1 MIPPASHT
9 VWPKNLIRSGWAL
22 WPSILG
28 QTGPDW
34 EEPGELM
41 GLNLGAMACLGG
53 VVGREAANG
62 RGGWAGQ
69 LHCQER
75 GGEKPWLLLY
85 KVHRNG
91 EGRAWPQGAPD
102 TAAQGPR
109 AAASGGLGSACSPVH
124 TCPCAQ
130 LAALHF
136 SSKLED
142 VCLEGGL
149 FIFFKEEKQRV
160 ALFLCQAKREH
171 SRLAPQEL
179 CPPRVGYF

>member
-1 MIPPASHT
+1 MAEVGGQDSCT
-9 VWPKNLIRSGWAL
+9 VRREVGRSPGCC
-22 WPSILG
+22 STKCTEMG
-28 QTGPDW
+28 RG
-34 EEPGELM
+34 EPGLREL
-41 GLNLGAMACLGG
+41 
-53 VVGREAANG
+53 RT
-62 RGGWAGQ
+62 
-69 LHCQER
+69 
-75 GGEKPWLLLY
+75 LLLRD
-85 KVHRNG
+85 H
-91 EGRAWPQGAPD
+91 
-102 TAAQGPR
+102 GP
-109 AAASGGLGSACSPVH
+109 AASGGLGSACSPVH